1 MVVMWTVEVMV
12 MMMMMLIV
20 VMVIFVMA
28 TVVNDHGV
36 CGGNGHD
43 RDGDND
49 CDEVS

>member
-1 MVVMWTVEVMV
+1 MDFGGDGYNDDDDDCCNGH
-12 MMMMMLIV
+12 LCDGDGD
-20 VMVIFVMA
+20 
-28 TVVNDHGV
+28 DHGV